1 MKSKQIHTRMR
12 MIGYFEAFLVTENII
27 KPGENIMVYSQEI
40 VRYKTFFNWLFKIDK
55 YQISFE
61 R

>member
-1 MKSKQIHTRMR
+1 MR